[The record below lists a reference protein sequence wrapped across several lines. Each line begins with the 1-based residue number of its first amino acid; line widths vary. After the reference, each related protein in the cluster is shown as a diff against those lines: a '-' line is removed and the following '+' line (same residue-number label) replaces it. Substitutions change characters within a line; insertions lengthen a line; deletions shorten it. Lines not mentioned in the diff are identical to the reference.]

1 MVDGPVVPGF
11 AGGREVQD
19 FLPNGPFNRRFVVGQ
34 LPGHGH
40 QSGGAVAVSVLSVGE
55 LVDSATSRG
64 GLALPVLVARA
75 TRRRPGLHD
84 VGRGRGRWVT
94 GAGRRSLRQKR
105 DKVEVSP
112 VQDVDLL
119 RPATHPGPRRVFLRE
134 ARNGKVAGIAAK
146 GANDGVAPSLEVQE
160 GGRVA
165 PAAATQLAA
174 DSFANGFVGGSG
186 FGAIRIRKD
195 QLEDAVDEAVVSTA
209 SSRPGGAGRRGLPKE
224 EGLRDSISVGIS
236 PGGGG
241 VRVVSAPRRAN
252 FGGAWFPVSMA
263 ALRAHGFAG
272 FRQAIH
278 VNEKLGGDRGW

>member
-1 MVDGPVVPGF
+1 MATSYLVAILRPRNLAALILANAGAASALQPEVLHAISSRCFLRPGRLGPMVGGPVVPGF

-40 QSGGAVAVSVLSVGE
+40 QRGGAVAVSVLSVLGE

-84 VGRGRGRWVT
+84 VGRRRGRWAT
-94 GAGRRSLRQKR
+94 GAGRRNLRQKR

-174 DSFANGFVGGSG
+174 DSFVGGSG
-186 FGAIRIRKD
+186 LGATRIRID
-195 QLEDAVDEAVVSTA
+195 
-209 SSRPGGAGRRGLPKE
+209 
-224 EGLRDSISVGIS
+224 
-236 PGGGG
+236 
-241 VRVVSAPRRAN
+241 
-252 FGGAWFPVSMA
+252 
-263 ALRAHGFAG
+263 
-272 FRQAIH
+272 
-278 VNEKLGGDRGW
+278 